1 MQSLANPTLLMEGDA
16 SFNHIVNIF
25 DNAPSEHERVFL
37 SPIALPP
44 SLEEVPFNW
53 DGLGGYP
60 MPPPMSFMVRDI
72 I

>member
-1 MQSLANPTLLMEGDA
+1 MEGDA

-44 SLEEVPFNW
+44 SLEEVPFN
-53 DGLGGYP
+53 
-60 MPPPMSFMVRDI
+60 
-72 I
+72 